1 MFLYRPR
8 RQFSIS
14 FLASHAATFSLFF
27 YLYIVFVFRG
37 LCSLEEPLKTRVCF
51 RYPAVDFPA
60 NNRVTTVTPN
70 ETVLNEIFLI
80 ITLTHWI
87 HLVGRNRT
95 FFLLVFYYPMEK
107 IGALHFITYILSL
120 SETPSFS
127 IHDHH
132 TSLIRLYNLRFQRAV
147 RNTFV
152 RLVRRNKV
160 SKKRFDVAFEKGIF
174 FEKCDTIDREFFEI
188 THNLLFNEKI

>member
-1 MFLYRPR
+1 M
-8 RQFSIS
+8 
-14 FLASHAATFSLFF
+14 A
-27 YLYIVFVFRG
+27 G
-37 LCSLEEPLKTRVCF
+37 
-51 RYPAVDFPA
+51 
-60 NNRVTTVTPN
+60 TV
-70 ETVLNEIFLI
+70 
-80 ITLTHWI
+80 
-87 HLVGRNRT
+87 RT

-160 SKKRFDVAFEKGIF
+160 SKKRFDVAFEKIRSRKGFFSKNVIRSTENFSRLRTIF
-174 FEKCDTIDREFFEI
+174 RSMKRFKSKSFLRKKRKKKNCIDYGM
-188 THNLLFNEKI
+188 LDNE

>member
-87 HLVGRNRT
+87 HLVGRNCTYVFPSCVLFSDGKNRCAT
-95 FFLLVFYYPMEK
+95 FYHIYP
-107 IGALHFITYILSL
+107 IV
-120 SETPSFS
+120 
-127 IHDHH
+127 
-132 TSLIRLYNLRFQRAV
+132 IRNA
-147 RNTFV
+147 
-152 RLVRRNKV
+152 
-160 SKKRFDVAFEKGIF
+160 
-174 FEKCDTIDREFFEI
+174 EFFYTRSSHVPNPLI
-188 THNLLFNEKI
+188 